1 MSEER
6 NIKRSINNVQI
17 VGTLKEVNLEYDDT
31 VVNKNNPNV
40 WGVSNHSKDSW
51 RVTLP
56 NGQKLDVPQGK
67 GFPIYKDVQIEF
79 SAGKIGKI
87 E

>member
-1 MSEER
+1 MKIYANQVSSSADMFQE
-6 NIKRSINNVQI
+6 
-17 VGTLKEVNLEYDDT
+17 VGEV

-67 GFPIYKDVQIEF
+67 GFPIYKDEQIEF